1 MNKKIK
7 ITIVGLGYVGLPLA
21 LEFGKK
27 YSTTGFDIDKSR
39 IEQLN
44 KKKDRNNE
52 FTKKDFE
59 YSKKLKFKDN
69 LNEDNDS
76 SIYIVTV
83 PTPVTKKNKPD
94 LSLVESACILI
105 GRKIKKNDIIVFES
119 TVYPGATE
127 DVFVPILEKISGLKS
142 KKDFFYGYSPERI
155 NPGDKK
161 NKLRD
166 ILKIVSGS
174 DVKTANKLKKIYG
187 SIIKGGIYLAESIKI
202 AEAAKVIENTQ
213 RDLNIALVNELALI
227 FNKLNLD
234 TNKVLDAA
242 NTKWNFINF
251 RPGLVGGHCIGVD
264 PYYLTYKAKKVGYN
278 SKVILAGRKINNYL
292 PIYITKNLIK
302 KLNEKFKI
310 KKFKILIMGYTFKEN
325 CADIR
330 NTKVENIMHQLT
342 KHGSKVD
349 IFDDHVN
356 VNDFKKNYKK
366 KLINKVKD
374 IQKNFYH
381 SVIIAVRHSSFKKIK
396 YNEIKSFIVKGGLIY
411 DLKNVFPKNEETLK
425 L

>member
-1 MNKKIK
+1 MKKKIK
-7 ITIVGLGYVGLPLA
+7 ITVVGLGYVGLPLA

-27 YSTTGFDIDKSR
+27 YSTIGFDIDKSR
-39 IEQLN
+39 IEELN

-52 FTKKDFE
+52 FTKKDFK
-59 YSKKLKFKDN
+59 YSKKLKFKNN

-83 PTPVTKKNKPD
+83 PKPVTKKNKPD
-94 LSLVESACILI
+94 LSIVESACKLI

-119 TVYPGATE
+119 TVYPGATD
-127 DVFVPILEKISGLKS
+127 DVFVPIVEKVSGLKS

-161 NKLRD
+161 HKLRD

-174 DVKTANKLKKIYG
+174 DVKTANILKKIYG

-227 FNKLNLD
+227 FNKLIWY
-234 TNKVLDAA
+234 NKVLDAA

-292 PIYITKNLIK
+292 PI
-302 KLNEKFKI
+302 
-310 KKFKILIMGYTFKEN
+310 
-325 CADIR
+325 
-330 NTKVENIMHQLT
+330 
-342 KHGSKVD
+342 
-349 IFDDHVN
+349 
-356 VNDFKKNYKK
+356 
-366 KLINKVKD
+366 
-374 IQKNFYH
+374 
-381 SVIIAVRHSSFKKIK
+381 
-396 YNEIKSFIVKGGLIY
+396 
-411 DLKNVFPKNEETLK
+411 
-425 L
+425 